1 MSTVEFEVQL
11 YITTVEFE
19 VMNTGAG
26 EKTRIINKLNIHLL
40 VQFRLFARY
49 VRDFSNGASMQWSLG

>member
-19 VMNTGAG
+19 VMDTGAG

-40 VQFRLFARY
+40 
-49 VRDFSNGASMQWSLG
+49 GALWCSSKASDSRSRGTGFDPH